1 MFLGA
6 ANREPR
12 RWTRPDEFDL
22 DRDPSGH
29 VVFGTGIHQCVAIIA
44 HATDHRLKPPRERN
58 TALEGVGRR
67 DNVVPARELLAAAQG
82 VHSEHEFLIHIP

>member
-29 VVFGTGIHQCVAIIA
+29 VGS
-44 HATDHRLKPPRERN
+44 
-58 TALEGVGRR
+58 
-67 DNVVPARELLAAAQG
+67 AREFTSASRSLPMR
-82 VHSEHEFLIHIP
+82 LITV